1 MRLTRG
7 GEKVLPRA
15 WGAVAERWAG
25 RRAQA
30 EGCSVWYKLRGSA
43 LEAWKPCR
51 REGRGESAEGG
62 APPPLTKGVSGGCRK
77 TMRMEFPELDLEPLV
92 LTDESRER
100 AWRGVG
106 GAPSLYC

>member
-51 REGRGESAEGG
+51 REGRGESSGNICHSDMF
-62 APPPLTKGVSGGCRK
+62 LTPMSYLQLIFTLSIMYILGNVIFVKKNHYG
-77 TMRMEFPELDLEPLV
+77 
-92 LTDESRER
+92 
-100 AWRGVG
+100 
-106 GAPSLYC
+106 